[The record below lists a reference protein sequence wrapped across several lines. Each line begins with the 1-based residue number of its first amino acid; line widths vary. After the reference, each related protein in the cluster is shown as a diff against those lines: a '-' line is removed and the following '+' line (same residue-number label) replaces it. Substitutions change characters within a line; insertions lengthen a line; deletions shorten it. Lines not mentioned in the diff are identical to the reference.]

1 MPLAIDRWHH
11 ALHLAGPHREPQ
23 AVRDRVEGLAGAC
36 TSALGEALAPWLAA
50 HPGERVRVRRLA
62 LRLALDV
69 RRDPQAAAQALA
81 AQLARC
87 IVDGIEAGGPD
98 VVRFASELDRIE
110 AFALALAAGDAHSRW
125 YFDDLAGLAPL
136 PPGAA
141 LRTLVEGDPALA
153 WPLLA
158 RLAAHPAA
166 LALVGE
172 GDALRWLDVL
182 IAQADTGATCAVAQL
197 ECWIPPRLAAPSAR
211 AVLALLARAR
221 SHGVP
226 PAPALCAAALAAVL
240 ARGVPARAA
249 PAGPARDAVGLLHGE
264 LAQRLAALG
273 PLGRSAWR
281 EARELRAAGTPADGA
296 AAVPVFDGPCAMA
309 GLVMLLPELESLL
322 ESGLGAA
329 LPAIESGSARGAFS
343 LAALALA
350 GGDARAV
357 WHDPAWR
364 ALLDVPPALCWSELA
379 AAPVAPR
386 AVARHLWRRVS
397 QRVPGMLGASLPY
410 LRRNLLAAGGHAVS
424 DDGEHWRFRVP
435 RGPLHVLL
443 AMTSLSQREL
453 RWSGPPARRISIG
466 FA

>member
-1 MPLAIDRWHH
+1 M
-11 ALHLAGPHREPQ
+11 
-23 AVRDRVEGLAGAC
+23 
-36 TSALGEALAPWLAA
+36 
-50 HPGERVRVRRLA
+50 
-62 LRLALDV
+62 
-69 RRDPQAAAQALA
+69 
-81 AQLARC
+81 
-87 IVDGIEAGGPD
+87 
-98 VVRFASELDRIE
+98 RFASELDRIE
-110 AFALALAAGDAHSRW
+110 AFAIALAAGDAHSRW

-153 WPLLA
+153 WPLLE

-182 IAQADTGATCAVAQL
+182 IAQADTDTTRPVVLL
-197 ECWIPPRLAAPSAR
+197 ERWVPPALAAPSAR

-221 SHGVP
+221 AQGV
-226 PAPALCAAALAAVL
+226 APARGLCAAALAAML
-240 ARGVPARAA
+240 ARGVPARVA
-249 PAGPARDAVGLLHGE
+249 PAGLARDAVGLLHAD
-264 LAQRLAALG
+264 LAQRLAGFG

-281 EARELRAAGTPADGA
+281 DARDLHAPGAPADGS
-296 AAVPVFDGPCAMA
+296 AAVPVFDGPCVMS

-322 ESGLGAA
+322 DAGLAA
-329 LPAIESGSARGAFS
+329 TLPPLASGSTRGAFA

-364 ALLDVPPALCWSELA
+364 ALLDVPPALRWDELA
-379 AAPVAPR
+379 PAPVPPR

-397 QRVPGMLGASLPY
+397 HRVPGMLGASLPY
-410 LRRNLLAAGGHAVS
+410 LRRNLLAAGGHAAS
-424 DDGEHWRFRVP
+424 DDGEQWRWRVP
-435 RGPLHVLL
+435 RAPLHVLL

-453 RWSGPPARRISIG
+453 RWNGPPARRISIG